1 MKSPTPTSLTLKT
14 PCKTLEKTEAREDN
28 LIKNYA
34 TNNLVQPSRCQ
45 PCCPV
50 SAILPSPSS
59 AERPGKSEFTL
70 YYPTPSSQIGK
81 CASE

>member
-59 AERPGKSEFTL
+59 AERPSALTMVVSARFETKYSASSA
-70 YYPTPSSQIGK
+70 YP
-81 CASE
+81 